1 MGTVLQIVIKTLRSM
16 FGHFTSNDK
25 PRFTVNQGDLFIRHR
40 RSENS
45 PFIMKNYP
53 ADAR

>member
-1 MGTVLQIVIKTLRSM
+1 MGTVLQIVIKTLRSR

-25 PRFTVNQGDLFIRHR
+25 PRFAVTSRVFIRHR

-53 ADAR
+53 AEVR

>member
-1 MGTVLQIVIKTLRSM
+1 MGTVLQIVIKTLRSR
-16 FGHFTSNDK
+16 FGHLT
-25 PRFTVNQGDLFIRHR
+25 RVFIRHR

-53 ADAR
+53 ADVR